1 MGKSNKTN
9 NYTDFYYHLFRNIL
23 LVSIP
28 LLLISAIIL
37 SLPHSSAYSSS
48 TDSVALTLPTA
59 CTISASVV
67 MPHNATL
74 VGGQVEGDIGNTKI
88 NAYCNDR
95 NGYFIYAIG
104 NGSNIDGETDLVFN
118 NGLNSS
124 YNIHT
129 GVYNSGNT
137 NSSWA
142 MKLSSNNGTYAPTIT
157 NGYDNYNIIPNTDT
171 VVAFRT
177 SGTSMDPNTD
187 LTGSYFNTTYQI
199 YANSI
204 QPTGNYLGKVK
215 YTMTHPYDATQLTTI
230 EKTFDIVGIDKIT
243 IPGIGS
249 YYAMQDMSDRICSLA
264 NAYGAEGQLIDIR
277 DNKVYYVSKLPDGHC
292 WMTQNLDLDIG
303 GTGVAVLTSENTD
316 ISTDASAYLDD
327 GIYSDYSVLGGIYTW
342 GPDTTALT
350 SDRTINYENNSV
362 SGWSNNN
369 TKPYSAE
376 SGDTYYYTSSSDND
390 DTRYTSV
397 TQCINAGHTEL
408 ECKHYS
414 AGNYYNWTAA
424 IASNDSTNI
433 GSTRNAIALN
443 SICPKGWRLPNAS
456 ETDNQYNEFGK
467 LLYNSQI
474 TSKLSNGTKS
484 VGYLNGTIS
493 FGELRANP
501 SYFVRSGDIY
511 TSSRTLDG
519 PGVYGSYWSSVVNS
533 TSQAYHLQF
542 GSANIYTA
550 YINNGRSYSRGSGK
564 PVRCLARRAGE

>member
-1 MGKSNKTN
+1 MGYRTTKSKTKAKSNKTN

-118 NGLNSS
+118 NGRNSS

-204 QPTGNYLGKVK
+204 QPTGSYLGKVK
-215 YTMTHPYDATQLTTI
+215 YTMTHPYDTTQLTTI
-230 EKTFDIVGIDKIT
+230 EKAFDIVGIDKIT

-264 NAYGAEGQLIDIR
+264 NAYGAEEQLIDIR

-292 WMTQNLDLDIG
+292 WMTQNLDIAG
-303 GTGVAVLTSENTD
+303 GTEITSELSD
-316 ISTDASAYLDD
+316 IPENYNLPTANGFLEGNKLPAS
-327 GIYSDYSVLGGIYTW
+327 S
-342 GPDTTALT
+342 
-350 SDRTINYENNSV
+350 RT
-362 SGWSNNN
+362 GFNNN
-369 TKPYSAE
+369 TQAYVYNTNNSTSNCSTPGCYS
-376 SGDTYYYTSSSDND
+376 YYS
-390 DTRYTSV
+390 
-397 TQCINAGHTEL
+397 
-408 ECKHYS
+408 
-414 AGNYYNWTAA
+414 WTAA
-424 IASNDSTNI
+424 TAGSGIDISSANI
-433 GSTRNAIALN
+433 DAPY
-443 SICPKGWRLPNAS
+443 SICPKNWHLPSSGNRQPYADYS
-456 ETDNQYNEFGK
+456 DFYNLAISYGMDINTVSQDTPNFYNQAGPNTTPSF
-467 LLYNSQI
+467 LLSGYYNSSQLLDI
-474 TSKLSNGTKS
+474 GKYGYYWSATTASREHAGGLYFSEQRVETTS
-484 VGYLNGTIS
+484 VGRRMLGASI
-493 FGELRANP
+493 
-501 SYFVRSGDIY
+501 
-511 TSSRTLDG
+511 
-519 PGVYGSYWSSVVNS
+519 
-533 TSQAYHLQF
+533 
-542 GSANIYTA
+542 
-550 YINNGRSYSRGSGK
+550 
-564 PVRCLARRAGE
+564 RCVAK